1 MRVVGDAGKGEGK
14 ALRPL
19 GFRITLC
26 VLGIF
31 FFTELIRET
40 KSYKCNG
47 TLELYW
53 SDRAVSTVAI
63 AAESKRHLF
72 EDHVSHYKKLT

>member
-1 MRVVGDAGKGEGK
+1 M
-14 ALRPL
+14 L
-19 GFRITLC
+19 GRGREKHSGHSGFASRYA
-26 VLGIF
+26 F
-31 FFTELIRET
+31 SAYSFFTELIRET

-53 SDRAVSTVAI
+53 SDRPVSTVAI